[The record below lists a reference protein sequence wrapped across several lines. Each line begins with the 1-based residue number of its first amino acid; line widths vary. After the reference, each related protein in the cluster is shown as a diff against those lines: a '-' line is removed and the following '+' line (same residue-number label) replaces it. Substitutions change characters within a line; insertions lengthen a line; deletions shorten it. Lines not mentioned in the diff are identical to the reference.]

1 MIWNILKY
9 FLMAV
14 FLSIALLLLFSE
26 KLLPKIIFRPKP
38 IEKDFPYQFSIPHSE
53 GFIPKR
59 DGGELNFIQLKAEMP
74 RGAILYF
81 HGNRDN
87 LIRWGEIA
95 ASLTQYDYDVFVL
108 DYSGYGKSTGQPS
121 EEAILEDALTFY
133 EFIDKNFEYSR
144 YIYFGRSLGSGV
156 ASYLSSIHSPEALIL
171 ETPYD
176 YFGDVVSR
184 FYPLFEYSDHY
195 PKQLHNS
202 DLLANAN
209 FPILILHG
217 SEDKLIP
224 VKFAEE
230 LYNKIEK
237 ENVQMTI
244 IQGGGHNDLE
254 KYKVYH
260 EKIALFFQQL

>member
-1 MIWNILKY
+1 MICNILKY
-9 FLMAV
+9 LLVAV
-14 FLSIALLLLFSE
+14 FLTIALLLVFSD

-38 IEKDFPYQFSIPHSE
+38 IEKNYPYQFSVPHNE

-59 DGGELNFIQLKAEMP
+59 DGGELNFIMLKSDMP
-74 RGAILYF
+74 KGAILYF

-95 ASLTQYDYDVFVL
+95 ASLTKYQYDVFVL

-121 EEAILEDALTFY
+121 ELAIIEDALTFY
-133 EFIDKNFEYSR
+133 EFINKNFEYCR

-156 ASYLSSIHSPEALIL
+156 ASYLSAIHPPEALIL

-202 DLLANAN
+202 ELLKNAA

-217 SEDKLIP
+217 TDDRLIP
-224 VKFAEE
+224 LEFAES
-230 LYNKIEK
+230 LYTKIKK
-237 ENVQMTI
+237 ENTSITI
-244 IQGGGHNDLE
+244 IEGGSHNNLDRYE
-254 KYKVYH
+254 EYSKNIK
-260 EKIALFFQQL
+260 LFIERL